1 MANPTSNLT
10 PARGAWQFSLRSLL
24 ALTAACCLLLGWK
37 ADAALK
43 QKQAAAAIIARS
55 GRIAY
60 GNDAQGRS
68 PSVDVAAQWL
78 GRDFV
83 EDVTAV
89 YWAGAAIEDRDLE
102 NLRHFPRL
110 STVSLAS
117 TPVTDEG
124 LQRLAACPRLE
135 FVDLRF
141 TQVTAGG
148 VERLRQS
155 LPRAKVL
162 RLNDAE

>member
-1 MANPTSNLT
+1 MANQTSNLT
-10 PARGAWQFSLRSLL
+10 SARGAWQFSLRSLL

-37 ADAALK
+37 ADGAFR
-43 QKQAAAAIIARS
+43 QQRAAAAILARG
-55 GRIAY
+55 GRVAY
-60 GNDAQGRS
+60 GNDAEPRS
-68 PSVDVAAQWL
+68 LTVEAAVRWL

-83 EDVTAV
+83 EHVTAV
-89 YWAGAAIEDRDLE
+89 YWAGSAIEDQDLE

-110 STVSLAS
+110 STVSLTS

-124 LQRLAACPRLE
+124 LQRLAECPRLE

-141 TQVTAGG
+141 TQVTAVG